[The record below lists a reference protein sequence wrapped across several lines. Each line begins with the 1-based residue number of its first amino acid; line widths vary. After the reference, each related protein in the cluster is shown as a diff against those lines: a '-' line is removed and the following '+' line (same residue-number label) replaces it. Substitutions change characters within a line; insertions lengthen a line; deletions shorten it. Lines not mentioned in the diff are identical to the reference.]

1 MEKVLM
7 ELREAIEQGRPQI
20 ALSKAKAAL
29 NGGLPSELI
38 IGNAINPAFKNLGQR
53 MFNGEIYV
61 TDVLMSSRAAHA
73 AMYVLEPILSSSC
86 GMSKG
91 VVAIG
96 TVAGDLHD
104 IGKKLIV
111 MELQGNGYTVIDLG
125 IDVTVDSFMEAVG
138 KYKPDVLALSSLLTT
153 TLPELKEIMEAL
165 TKMGLRSLVK
175 VIVGGVPVT
184 REYAGKIKADAYAD
198 DLFDAVDAVDDLV
211 HNRIGKYS
219 VL

>member
-1 MEKVLM
+1 MEKVLID
-7 ELREAIEQGRPQI
+7 LQEAIEHGRPQI
-20 ALSKAKAAL
+20 ALARAKEAL
-29 NGGLPSELI
+29 HCGLPSEQI
-38 IGNAINPAFKNLGQR
+38 ISKSINPAFKNLGQR
-53 MFNGEIYV
+53 MFNSEIYV

-73 AMYVLEPILSSSC
+73 AMYVLEPVLSSSS

-91 VVAIG
+91 VIAIG

-125 IDVTVDSFMEAVG
+125 IDVTVDSFLEAVG

-153 TLPELKEIMEAL
+153 TLPELKEIMESL

-175 VIVGGVPVT
+175 VIVGGVSVT
-184 REYAGKIKADAYAD
+184 REYAAKIKADAYAD
-198 DLFDAVDAVDDLV
+198 DLFEACEAVDDLV